1 MRRSEIIAR
10 LNGLRYEI
18 EKHHK
23 GLKDVSL
30 YDRFKMDLEVVEECL
45 YYFMAHEDA
54 DPHA

>member
-1 MRRSEIIAR
+1 MRRSELIAR